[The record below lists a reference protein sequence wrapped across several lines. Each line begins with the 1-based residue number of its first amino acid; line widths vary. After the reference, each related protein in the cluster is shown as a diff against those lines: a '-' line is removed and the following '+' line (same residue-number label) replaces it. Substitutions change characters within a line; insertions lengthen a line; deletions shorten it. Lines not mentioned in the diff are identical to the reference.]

1 MEQACYSI
9 SRSRNKWKKYAKKW
23 IIRWSRFREDHQ
35 TYQPTVLFKRT
46 KHHKGSIYCLAWT
59 PDGQLMA
66 TGSNDKTVKLMRFN
80 ADTSNLEGNSI
91 YPERLKSPTVKRF
104 HILLSL
110 PTFFTHCPTNN
121 DQYISSYRS
130 AACLLS
136 KWPSFTSYLSS
147 TTIILA
153 WRDSLKKE
161 KPCSFDCT
169 TFSFQVK
176 KWSLRCTTA
185 RFAICASWRIPR
197 TSRVCWSAAVPA
209 IARSTSPIAPPAPPS
224 RRWAVTADTCS
235 PCTTGEA
242 RCSWAGRRIKR
253 SDFGILERG
262 GAWTWWRRPRYLAA
276 GLVQF
281 HVEGTSFLF

>member
-9 SRSRNKWKKYAKKW
+9 ARSRNKWKKYAKKW

-130 AACLLS
+130 AAYLLS

-161 KPCSFDCT
+161 KR
-169 TFSFQVK
+169 
-176 KWSLRCTTA
+176 L
-185 RFAICASWRIPR
+185 
-197 TSRVCWSAAVPA
+197 VPL
-209 IARSTSPIAPPAPPS
+209 IARLFRFRS
-224 RRWAVTADTCS
+224 RSGAYDARRHGSRSVLPGGYLEQVEFADQR
-235 PCTTGEA
+235 
-242 RCSWAGRRIKR
+242 RCRRLQDLRHRLRHRHPLPGAERSQRTRAHPVQLGRRDVR
-253 SDFGILERG
+253 ERV
-262 GAWTWWRRPRYLAA
+262 A
-276 GLVQF
+276 G
-281 HVEGTSFLF
+281 